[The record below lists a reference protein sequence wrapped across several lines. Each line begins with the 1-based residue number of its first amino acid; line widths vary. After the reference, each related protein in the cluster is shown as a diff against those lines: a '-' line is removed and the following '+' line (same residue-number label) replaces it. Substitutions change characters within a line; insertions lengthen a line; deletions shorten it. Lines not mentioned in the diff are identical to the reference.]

1 MFQLLDLILASMGA
15 FIVSALRDTVY
26 AAMIVAECDEC
37 GFNDLGKLL
46 FGGLIVAVLI
56 GVGGSLVWRRMKEKN
71 ANTSAFVSIKANDHQ

>member
-56 GVGGSLVWRRMKEKN
+56 GVGGSLLWRRMKEKN
-71 ANTSAFVSIKANDHQ
+71 ANTSEFVSIKANDHQ